1 MEGGE
6 AGGRREGARGV
17 RKSDT
22 RSPQFV
28 SGSGELISEKVN
40 FLRAHK
46 RTPVMKYELDKGE
59 PLAGKPEFLAREE
72 RRGPAPRV
80 NRLALFLA
88 AAVFGRCTFPNYRV
102 RHLAPPAFRNFVL

>member
-1 MEGGE
+1 MQGKE
-6 AGGRREGARGV
+6 REGEREGKGEGV

-28 SGSGELISEKVN
+28 SGPGELISEKVN

-59 PLAGKPEFLAREE
+59 HSRGNQSFWRGKKGGSVASK
-72 RRGPAPRV
+72 
-80 NRLALFLA
+80 
-88 AAVFGRCTFPNYRV
+88 
-102 RHLAPPAFRNFVL
+102 